1 MLLVLTSITESEFED
16 IQKSDN
22 FEHDF
27 YFVAQ
32 LYDMDWKPS
41 SPM

>member
-1 MLLVLTSITESEFED
+1 MLLVLTSIIESEFED
-16 IQKSDN
+16 IRKNED

-41 SPM
+41 STI